1 MLKNFE
7 AILEGYLS
15 EGTEEMKRQIEF
27 LIKQINSKETN
38 EEVDSDIEDGDED
51 EEEDPIIMEANL
63 DRSELITKQSADELV
78 GESLLQSEYSINNEY
93 KSKSRHGIEHLNDS
107 SVLNRPMTPVHL
119 RQSMLF
125 QTKPFNTNELY
136 ELNRNNH
143 SQIIDKKTNIRVGN
157 DQMNNNNNSNKKST
171 NILVINSDDMTGE
184 DYSKPPPPP
193 PNAGFVSRPKIQ
205 RTPDQSMTIK
215 TKYDSLN
222 TNSSIQSTASSTFTP
237 KYSITEPRPS
247 SANSA
252 KSTKS
257 PSQSNQSTSSTLK

>member
-63 DRSELITKQSADELV
+63 DRSELITKQSSDELV

-157 DQMNNNNNSNKKST
+157 DQMNNNNNNSNKKST

-184 DYSKPPPPP
+184 D
-193 PNAGFVSRPKIQ
+193 
-205 RTPDQSMTIK
+205 
-215 TKYDSLN
+215 
-222 TNSSIQSTASSTFTP
+222 
-237 KYSITEPRPS
+237 
-247 SANSA
+247 
-252 KSTKS
+252 
-257 PSQSNQSTSSTLK
+257 